1 MAARSFLEVPIQDV
15 ARSPLAE
22 GQTLPGLCVFGLLA
36 VVKRKP
42 EGADAWNNFDKAAK
56 AKGSVGVALL
66 ESEGVALMRVKV
78 VGKHKARHAVAPEH
92 APLLLS
98 VVCGIQAL
106 PALEGT
112 DLLEML
118 VARGVDRACAKG
130 LLAEQ
135 VQKLQQRPEDVAAL
149 TRASQ
154 VFGTQLGAVRHM
166 RVPQRGR
173 DGTVFVMSAI
183 DLVMAARGCEYRA
196 AQMIVFRIFKDYYSV
211 DLEAENPV
219 NKQVYRVRFPGS
231 AGGNSSL
238 ALDVQGA
245 CELLC
250 VIPGSDF
257 GAAVR
262 RRAVDALLRVEG
274 GDESLIDRIRANR
287 KFQEYLA
294 QHDPSHPLRA
304 VGEEAERRQTEAAT
318 LAKVPERCRATPV
331 AAPELVVDVLKTTTT
346 HVAARPGQK
355 RVRHSMLSDDASPPG
370 CMFGDVVKSKSPASS
385 PAQLKDFTRLAYA
398 VFLKLV
404 AAEEDRDIGEI
415 CSELKDSSFGLKAVV
430 PDKWRHLAE
439 ASAVQVQ
446 APPSSAVPAGDV
458 ERAPATSLEGPP
470 VCKKRR
476 EAFVA
481 EDEHGA
487 AKDAAN
493 AMWIGRL
500 QRGGKVFFLDSWES
514 REGLRLRTSSALLR
528 AGHLAENL
536 SSANPDGAIC
546 KQRRLMGV
554 AAHEGDWAVLPPSQ
568 SFDGIYLDLCSG
580 SEAYVRV
587 QLELATARAAGGC
600 VLAWTLTER
609 DFNGEPL
616 LLRALGIAEFL
627 VDLGWEPAMQRQRA
641 STLLH
646 RSGGSR
652 QQVLTQFW
660 AKT

>member
-154 VFGTQLGAVRHM
+154 VFGTPLSAVRHM

-183 DLVMAARGCEYRA
+183 DLVRA
-196 AQMIVFRIFKDYYSV
+196 ATGCDYGTTKNVVWRVFKDYYSV
-211 DLEAENPV
+211 DLDAADHVEN
-219 NKQVYRVRFPGS
+219 QVESGALCSQLYMVRFPGS
-231 AGGNSSL
+231 GGGNSSL

-250 VIPGSDF
+250 LIPGSDF

-274 GDESLIDRIRANR
+274 GDESLIDRIKANR

-294 QHDPSHPLRA
+294 QHDPNHPLRA
-304 VGEEAERRQTEAAT
+304 VGEHAERRQAEEAVPEAHRREEMEIVLGHKKRMLELELETAEKKARLEMERMEIENAKLASETASAKAKAELERAALAAEAAS
-318 LAKVPERCRATPV
+318 AKAKAELEH
-331 AAPELVVDVLKTTTT
+331 AAL
-346 HVAARPGQK
+346 AARQK
-355 RVRHSMLSDDASPPG
+355 ADA
-370 CMFGDVVKSKSPASS
+370 
-385 PAQLKDFTRLAYA
+385 QQRQ
-398 VFLKLV
+398 
-404 AAEEDRDIGEI
+404 EE
-415 CSELKDSSFGLKAVV
+415 L
-430 PDKWRHLAE
+430 
-439 ASAVQVQ
+439 
-446 APPSSAVPAGDV
+446 
-458 ERAPATSLEGPP
+458 
-470 VCKKRR
+470 
-476 EAFVA
+476 
-481 EDEHGA
+481 
-487 AKDAAN
+487 
-493 AMWIGRL
+493 
-500 QRGGKVFFLDSWES
+500 
-514 REGLRLRTSSALLR
+514 
-528 AGHLAENL
+528 
-536 SSANPDGAIC
+536 
-546 KQRRLMGV
+546 
-554 AAHEGDWAVLPPSQ
+554 HE
-568 SFDGIYLDLCSG
+568 
-580 SEAYVRV
+580 
-587 QLELATARAAGGC
+587 
-600 VLAWTLTER
+600 
-609 DFNGEPL
+609 
-616 LLRALGIAEFL
+616 EFR
-627 VDLGWEPAMQRQRA
+627 RQRA
-641 STLLH
+641 STITANLAALCALRPERGAAPMSPRSMLCVEDELRTGLLGRERPDPELGRPLYCSKFLQEELLLTERAARERAKIFGNDVKKAVRSLFPDYDLSARTNRSVEGHEREPRLYYEAH
-646 RSGGSR
+646 RPAFLKALDSYKARASPVR
-652 QQVLTQFW
+652 DDTS
-660 AKT
+660 